1 MCTKARS
8 RPARKAREAAA
19 LQEEEVM
26 RISGNRILGATLAG
40 GLFAAGLALAGCD
53 SQAQKEVKQQAKAV
67 DKSYEAEADLKEAV
81 AAGSPNAAAAHNEAE
96 ALRNEGEKTKDHLIG
111 EAKEL
116 SKVPK
121 K

>member
-1 MCTKARS
+1 MYTNARS

-26 RISGNRILGATLAG
+26 NRILGATLAG

>member
-1 MCTKARS
+1 MCTNARS
-8 RPARKAREAAA
+8 LLARKARAAA
-19 LQEEEVM
+19 MMQEDDVM
-26 RISGNRILGATLAG
+26 TVSRNRILGAALTG

-53 SQAQKEVKQQAKAV
+53 SQAQKEVKEQAKAI
-67 DKSYEAEADLKEAV
+67 DKSYEAEADIKEAV
-81 AAGSPNAAAAHNEAE
+81 AAGTPNAAAAHNQAE